1 MANEDDEL
9 VLLATDKKFK
19 RIFKKATSE
28 LEKNKDDEYKYKIH
42 ISEVVPLL
50 RSFIFVSKRIYDEA
64 KAEGYK
70 EGLAKQSNKMQK
82 NKQNK
87 LYWIWQNK
95 NTDYDTYD
103 GAIVCAENEE
113 EARNT
118 DLGSFEE
125 YGSWVKPEDVHVE
138 EIGIANDNIK
148 KGIVLDSF
156 NAG

>member
-28 LEKNKDDEYKYKIH
+28 LENKDDEYKYKIH

-50 RSFIFVSKRIYDEA
+50 RSFIFVSKRIYDDA

-87 LYWIWQNK
+87 LYWIWF
-95 NTDYDTYD
+95 
-103 GAIVCAENEE
+103 
-113 EARNT
+113 
-118 DLGSFEE
+118 LG
-125 YGSWVKPEDVHVE
+125 
-138 EIGIANDNIK
+138 
-148 KGIVLDSF
+148 
-156 NAG
+156 